1 MLLKRLLIIL
11 LSLFITLSGVFSQTV
26 IHASD
31 FGVRS
36 NSSENASTAIQKAI
50 DACKEKKD
58 AVLMLP
64 GGRIDIWPEG
74 AAKRELYISNSTEN
88 DDLPKVKSVA
98 FLFEDCKNITL

>member
-1 MLLKRLLIIL
+1 MLLNRILIIFI
-11 LSLFITLSGVFSQTV
+11 SLFITQTGMFGQTV

-31 FGVRS
+31 HGVRS
-36 NSSENASTAIQKAI
+36 NSFENASAAIQKAI
-50 DACKEKKD
+50 DACKTKDD

-88 DDLPKVKSVA
+88 DELPKSKEHCIP
-98 FLFEDCKNITL
+98 F